1 MKIIYL
7 PVEQKQQCRSDPAA
21 DFRTE
26 SFALGEKHKELLLSV
41 VVVVSAVVDESA
53 AAA

>member
-7 PVEQKQQCRSDPAA
+7 PVEQKKQCRSDPAV

-26 SFALGEKHKELLLSV
+26 LFALGERLSVVVVDV

-53 AAA
+53 AGA

>member
-7 PVEQKQQCRSDPAA
+7 PVEQKKQCRSDPAV

-26 SFALGEKHKELLLSV
+26 LFALGERLSVVVV

-53 AAA
+53 AGA